1 MSRLIINI
9 MKLNQII
16 SFFLALI
23 ITFSTLSYAYAFSNC
38 QVKYDSDKRSI
49 PALRGM
55 CNVCHLSPNGA
66 GPQNEFGAAFKS
78 AGFKITDELVAKFPD
93 FFQKQAPSNNPSPS
107 TTPPPAATSSSGE
120 TLKPI
125 IKRINPNKVKANVQ
139 TMISIMGKNFVNGAK
154 TFVDSNEVIT
164 TFKSN
169 VLLIANFI
177 LSTVGTHDVKVQN
190 PDGQESNTVKVRVK

>member
-1 MSRLIINI
+1 
-9 MKLNQII
+9 MKLNQITP
-16 SFFLALI
+16 FFLALI
-23 ITFSTLSYAYAFSNC
+23 IAFSPLNCVHAFSNC
-38 QVKYDSDKRSI
+38 QVKYDSDKRSL

-66 GPQNEFGAAFKS
+66 GPQNEFGAAFKN
-78 AGFKITDELVAKFPD
+78 AGFKITDDLVAKFPS
-93 FFQKQAPSNNPSPS
+93 FFQKQTSDNN
-107 TTPPPAATSSSGE
+107 PPPASTSSGGQE
-120 TLKPI
+120 PKPV

-169 VLLIANFI
+169 ILLFADFI
-177 LSTVGTHDVKVQN
+177 LNAVGRYDVKVQN
-190 PDGQESNTVKVRVK
+190 PDEQESNTVNIMAK